1 MNKEQLVKLIA
12 EQQWN
17 IEYHTGKL
25 SDASALLELY
35 TQTLAKLSANE

>member
-25 SDASALLELY
+25 SDASSLLELY
-35 TQTLAKLSANE
+35 TQTLAKITANE